1 MNLKKAI
8 VIAIATLAIAACA
21 ESRHNLQPSSNER
34 VALTLQAAGVQVY
47 QCRQTRDNPVAHD
60 WGFVGPEAN
69 LYDATGQR
77 AGRHYSGPTWE
88 AADGSKVMAT
98 VVGKVPAKSEDSIPL
113 LLLAARPVSMQGTFG
128 HVTSIQRLETVGGA
142 APTQSCS
149 AQNAGETVRVP
160 YAARYVFFT
169 R

>member
-1 MNLKKAI
+1 MNLKQSII
-8 VIAIATLAIAACA
+8 VAAAALAVGACA
-21 ESRHNLQPSSNER
+21 ESRHNLQPSSAEK
-34 VALTLQAAGVQVY
+34 VALTLHAAGVQVY
-47 QCRQTRDNPVAHD
+47 QCRQTRDNPVQHE

-69 LYDATGQR
+69 LYDGAGQR
-77 AGRHYSGPTWE
+77 AGRHYGGPTWE

-98 VVGKVPAKSEDSIPL
+98 VVGKVPAKSEDSIPW

-149 AQNAGETVRVP
+149 GQNAGETVRVP
-160 YAARYVFFT
+160 YAAQYVFFT